1 MTINFQQM
9 IQYTRAE
16 WNNSN
21 PYFSKV
27 LKLANERQI
36 KSFVDLGSCL
46 GEVSKILLENVPS
59 LKRIIAIEAMPNNF
73 NFLIENLKSN
83 TCDIKYV
90 NKAVYYGLST
100 VSMGTSHSNVG
111 GFGIHA
117 EGILNNN
124 EQILDGI
131 ETTTLEEV
139 IDNEEIDF
147 MKMDI
152 EGAEKNVLENT
163 TIVRNVKL
171 LDLELHDSLANEKDH
186 LPFLEKYLPDHRI
199 IQTSYRGQAGNNV
212 LLEKI

>member
-1 MTINFQQM
+1 MTTNFQQM

-21 PYFSKV
+21 SYFSEV

-36 KSFVDLGSCL
+36 KTFVDLGSCL

-59 LKRIIAIEAMPNNF
+59 LKRIIAIEAMPNNY
-73 NFLIENLKSN
+73 NFLTENLKSDSCN
-83 TCDIKYV
+83 ITYI

-100 VSMGTSHSNVG
+100 VTMGTSHSNVG
-111 GFGIHA
+111 GFGIHD
-117 EGILNNN
+117 EGILNNT
-124 EQILDGI
+124 EQILEGI
-131 ETTTLEEV
+131 ETATLEE
-139 IDNEEIDF
+139 IIGNEEIDF

-199 IQTSYRGQAGNNV
+199 VQTSYRGQAGNNV